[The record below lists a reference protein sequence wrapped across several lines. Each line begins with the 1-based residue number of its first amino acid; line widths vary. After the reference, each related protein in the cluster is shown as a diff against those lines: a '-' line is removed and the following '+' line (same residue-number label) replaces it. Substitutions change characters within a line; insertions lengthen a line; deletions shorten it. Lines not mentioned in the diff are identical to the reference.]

1 MQVQGC
7 QTSQGQRNFAPGAVA
22 ETEHTQVVLSGAAGA
37 TRKKEDKETY
47 EPTEEGLLLYMEMV
61 KSEMNDVDAQREAM
75 NEELKVL
82 KIAHNIM
89 RGMTVPAKDESFLM
103 SKNYKLYMAAKN
115 VGLMRQTGERAKS
128 VLGKEDTGAKRA
140 PSETGGQGGSI
151 EAADFLLGA
160 GESAVGTVSS
170 GTEAKNASS
179 QIGDVSSDSSL
190 FGVSTESRW
199 NVSVNKARK
208 KKTRKR
214 FFYNFKDVSAKIL
227 SAKTSGNARR
237 VLSTAR
243 QKTALLRKKMKS
255 GEYDEKAVQLA
266 LIHAE
271 AMERVAKKKMK
282 HLQEEEAAKRGGLCA
297 GDNDREQIEEQMRQ
311 DEQMM
316 LEKQAQEGSP
326 MSYAAGTQQPMEG
339 MPVEDVSMEEL
350 MADAL
355 QAQMLDLTDVMDEF
369 VEEFSELMMDSME
382 EISSLEELA
391 DELMGANAAPDMDPE
406 DLKALKLKH
415 RTKEQKEIAEADSKY
430 LKAFF
435 QKLQREQQAVTSNA
449 AKAVAAMAS
458 DSRGGIVS
466 LTGASAGARSGSGA
480 STASSASTSAST
492 GQSGAMETAIAA
504 DTVKASASDSSMSV
518 STGEAVAAVATVT
531 TGACIDVSI

>member
-7 QTSQGQRNFAPGAVA
+7 QASRGQMDFAPGAAA

-37 TRKKEDKETY
+37 AGKKEEKETY

-128 VLGKEDTGAKRA
+128 VLGKESTGAKRA

-151 EAADFLLGA
+151 EAADFLFGA
-160 GESAVGTVSS
+160 GESAVGTLSS

-179 QIGDVSSDSSL
+179 QMGEVSSDSSL

-199 NVSVNKARK
+199 NVSVNKASK

-282 HLQEEEAAKRGGLCA
+282 HLQEEEAAKRGGPCA

-316 LEKQAQEGSP
+316 LEKQAQEP
-326 MSYAAGTQQPMEG
+326 SYAAGAQQPTEG

-391 DELMGANAAPDMDPE
+391 DELMGANAEPDMDPE

-458 DSRGGIVS
+458 DSRGGILS

-480 STASSASTSAST
+480 STASSASTSSST
-492 GQSGAMETAIAA
+492 GQSAAMETAIAA
-504 DTVKASASDSSMSV
+504 DTVKASASDSCMSV

-531 TGACIDVSI
+531 AGACIDVSV

>member
-7 QTSQGQRNFAPGAVA
+7 CADRGQRDFVPEAAAG
-22 ETEHTQVVLSGAAGA
+22 TEHGAQATLCGAANA
-37 TRKKEDKETY
+37 SRKKKEQENY

-61 KSEMNDVDAQREAM
+61 KSEMRDVDAQREAM

-128 VLGKEDTGAKRA
+128 VLSEEEARA
-140 PSETGGQGGSI
+140 GSASSETGGQGGSI
-151 EAADFLLGA
+151 AAADFLPGA
-160 GESAVGTVSS
+160 GDSAAGTVSA
-170 GTEAKNASS
+170 GTEAKNFFSEMGNGSQNSS
-179 QIGDVSSDSSL
+179 MY
-190 FGVSTESRW
+190 GVNSMSRW
-199 NVSVNKARK
+199 NTSVSKARK
-208 KKTRKR
+208 QKKKKR
-214 FFYNFKDVSAKIL
+214 FFYNFKDVSGKIL
-227 SAKTSGNARR
+227 SARTSGGARR
-237 VLSTAR
+237 VLATAR

-282 HLQEEEAAKRGGLCA
+282 HLQEEEAAKRGGICA

-316 LEKQAQEGSP
+316 MEKQAQDP
-326 MSYAAGTQQPMEG
+326 SYAAGSQQPMEG
-339 MPVEDVSMEEL
+339 TPIEDVSMEEL

-369 VEEFSELMMDSME
+369 VEEFSELMTDSME
-382 EISSLEELA
+382 EINSLDELA
-391 DELMGANAAPDMDPE
+391 DELMGANAEPDMDPE
-406 DLKALKLKH
+406 DLKDLKLKH
-415 RTKEQKEIAEADSKY
+415 RAKEQKEIAEADSKY
-430 LKAFF
+430 LRAFF
-435 QKLQREQQAVTSNA
+435 QKLQREQQAVSSNA

-458 DSRGGIVS
+458 DSKGGMVS
-466 LTGASAGARSGSGA
+466 LTGTSAAGRSASGS
-480 STASSASTSAST
+480 STASSASAST
-492 GQSGAMETAIAA
+492 GQSAAMETAIAA
-504 DTVKASASDSSMSV
+504 DTVKASASTTDMGV
-518 STGEAVAAVATVT
+518 STGEAVAAVTAMPTVAP
-531 TGACIDVSI
+531 GACIDVSI

>member
-7 QTSQGQRNFAPGAVA
+7 QASREQRDFAPGAVA

-37 TRKKEDKETY
+37 ASKKEDKETY

-61 KSEMNDVDAQREAM
+61 KSEMNDVDAQREVM

-128 VLGKEDTGAKRA
+128 VLGKEDTGGKRV

-151 EAADFLLGA
+151 AAADFLPGA
-160 GESAVGTVSS
+160 GESAVGTVAS
-170 GTEAKNASS
+170 GTETKNASS
-179 QIGDVSSDSSL
+179 QLGAFPSDSSL
-190 FGVSTESRW
+190 FGVSTERRW
-199 NVSVNKARK
+199 NVSVSKASK

-214 FFYNFKDVSAKIL
+214 LFYNFKDVSAKIL
-227 SAKTSGNARR
+227 SAKTSGSARR

-271 AMERVAKKKMK
+271 AMERVAKKKVK
-282 HLQEEEAAKRGGLCA
+282 HLQEEEAAKRGGPCA
-297 GDNDREQIEEQMRQ
+297 GDNDREQIQEQMRQ

-316 LEKQAQEGSP
+316 LEKQAQEP
-326 MSYAAGTQQPMEG
+326 SYAAGTQQPMEG

-382 EISSLEELA
+382 EISSMEELA
-391 DELMGANAAPDMDPE
+391 DELMGASAEPDMDPE

-466 LTGASAGARSGSGA
+466 LTGASAGGRSGSGA
-480 STASSASTSAST
+480 STASSASKAAST
-492 GQSGAMETAIAA
+492 GQSAAMETAIAA
-504 DTVKASASDSSMSV
+504 DTVKASASDLGMSV
-518 STGEAVAAVATVT
+518 STGEAVAAVAT
-531 TGACIDVSI
+531 GACIDVAI